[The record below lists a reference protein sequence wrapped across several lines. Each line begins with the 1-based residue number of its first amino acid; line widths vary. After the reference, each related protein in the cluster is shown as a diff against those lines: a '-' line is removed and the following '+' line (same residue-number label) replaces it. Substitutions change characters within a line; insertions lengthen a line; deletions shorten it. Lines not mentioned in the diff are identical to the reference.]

1 MKAIIMAGGGGTRLF
16 PLSRKSMPKQFL
28 AIDSDNSLLEETI
41 RRCKSFAKDK
51 DILIVTNEL
60 YEQHVKTVLEHAEAQ
75 TASVVLEP
83 MARNTAPAIALA
95 AKFAQEKL
103 GAGRNEVLVVSTS
116 DHIIRPAETFKAAV
130 GLAVKAAEKGKF
142 VTFGVHPSYPETG
155 FGYIEMGEE
164 SEGAY
169 KTLSFKEKPD
179 VDTAKYYIKQGNFLW
194 NSGMFAF
201 RLGDFLEE
209 IKKHAPAVYELTRGS
224 YEEMVASFAEMPD
237 ISIDYAVAE
246 HTKEGV
252 TLPLPCYWN
261 DVGSWDAIYDV
272 LEKDVEGNA
281 LRGDVISI
289 DSKRNLIYGKKRLIA
304 TVGLEDALIVE
315 TDDVILVAG
324 RGQSQ
329 KVKELVAELKDKG
342 RKEAEVFLN
351 LTEEAHGK

>member
-28 AIDSDNSLLEETI
+28 AIDSDSSLLEETI
-41 RRCKSFAKDK
+41 RRCKSFAGDE
-51 DILIVTNEL
+51 DIMIVTNEL
-60 YEQHVKTVLEHAEAQ
+60 YKQHVERELKHAEAQ
-75 TASVVLEP
+75 AASVVLEP
-83 MARNTAPAIALA
+83 VARNTAPAIALA
-95 AKFAQEKL
+95 AKFAQDKL
-103 GAGRNEVLVVSTS
+103 GAGWDEVLVVSTS
-116 DHIIRPAETFKAAV
+116 DHIIRPAVTFKAAV

-179 VDTAKYYIKQGNFLW
+179 LDTAKFYLKQGNYLW

-201 RLGDFLEE
+201 RLGDFFEE
-209 IKKHAPAVYELTRGS
+209 LKKHAPAVYELTRGT
-224 YEEMVASFAEMPD
+224 YEEMADSFAKMPD

-246 HTKEGV
+246 HTEEGV

-272 LEKDVEGNA
+272 LEKDGEGNA
-281 LRGDVISI
+281 LQGDVVSI

-304 TVGLEDALIVE
+304 TVGLEDALVVE

-329 KVKELVAELKDKG
+329 KVKELVAELKAQG
-342 RKEAEVFLN
+342 RKE
-351 LTEEAHGK
+351 TETITDFREKTHGK